1 MNMKRYIKPSIETIV
16 IFNQPMLAGH
26 SHDSA
31 DSKGYTP
38 FPDEFDKEENNT
50 SNDKSTTWK

>member
-1 MNMKRYIKPSIETIV
+1 MKRYIKPSIETIV

>member
-26 SHDSA
+26 SNA
-31 DSKGYTP
+31 IVDSKGNLS
-38 FPDEFDKEENNT
+38 FPDEFDKEEDNT